1 MGILKVQFNT
11 QTYIEVQIE
20 ADHLRDDDACNGGV
34 VLRMTEREAKQLA
47 RELADAT
54 KRNRKSK

>member
-1 MGILKVQFNT
+1 MQVNT

-20 ADHLRDDDACNGGV
+20 ADQLRDDDACNGGV

-47 RELADAT
+47 RELAEAT
-54 KRNRKSK
+54 RKKK

>member
-1 MGILKVQFNT
+1 MQFNT

>member
-20 ADHLRDDDACNGGV
+20 ADQLRDDDACNGGV

-54 KRNRKSK
+54 RKKK

>member
-1 MGILKVQFNT
+1 MQVNT
-11 QTYIEVQIE
+11 QTYIKVQIE
-20 ADHLRDDDACNGGV
+20 ADQLRDDDACIGGV

-54 KRNRKSK
+54 KRKK

>member
-20 ADHLRDDDACNGGV
+20 ADQLRDDDACNGGV
-34 VLRMTEREAKQLA
+34 ILRMTEREAKQLA

-54 KRNRKSK
+54 RKKK

>member
-1 MGILKVQFNT
+1 MGILKVQVNT

-20 ADHLRDDDACNGGV
+20 ADQLRDDDACTGGV

-54 KRNRKSK
+54 KRKK